1 MANKLIT
8 AGKSIDRRSVLQAGA
23 AALAAAGL
31 VVLRGAH
38 AERSRNT
45 EELPR

>member
-1 MANKLIT
+1 MANKLTT
-8 AGKSIDRRSVLQAGA
+8 AGKSIERRSLLQGGA
-23 AALAAAGL
+23 AA
-31 VVLRGAH
+31 LRGAH